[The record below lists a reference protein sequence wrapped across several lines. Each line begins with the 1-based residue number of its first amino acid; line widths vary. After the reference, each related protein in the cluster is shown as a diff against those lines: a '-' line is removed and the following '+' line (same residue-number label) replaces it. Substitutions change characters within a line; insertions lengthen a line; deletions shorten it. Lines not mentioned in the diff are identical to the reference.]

1 MALQAEHDFWGTLSV
16 VMLAIV
22 GVASLALI
30 VSRNANTV
38 GVIQA
43 TGSAFS
49 NSLGV
54 ALSPVTG
61 TGYGQSSAFPI
72 A

>member
-16 VMLAIV
+16 VALAIV
-22 GVASLALI
+22 GVASLALL
-30 VSRNANTV
+30 VSRNANTSQ
-38 GVIQA
+38 VIGA

-49 NSLGV
+49 NALGV

-61 TGYGQSSAFPI
+61 SAGGAFPI
-72 A
+72 G